1 MELKDSVQELL
12 NWLEDGRIVYEQIQ
26 ERVFKIGEE
35 NFLLILPKD
44 GRIMTTD
51 LSIILDNSDLDLMGS
66 YEIDG
71 LVFQVANRFYYA
83 REGKDFVDSED
94 ANEYGEVSFELY
106 LKNMHE
112 LQYMGECSEE
122 FSFPH
127 LGVHGGYDLCNG
139 SGSYKDYCKKAKFL
153 NIKTLGIC
161 EENTLAG
168 ALVFQ
173 QECLKNDIVPVIGE
187 TVVIQH
193 NAHFQY
199 HIKLYC
205 KSEEGW
211 KNMLRINSHI
221 NTSKLKSITLKE
233 LKKYTE
239 GLICVLTPTISL
251 KDIYKDLPKFE
262 EMYYQL
268 DFVQWSNEV
277 KEQEWL
283 GYIEEYLTIYAETI
297 PPLALADSFYLEK
310 NQADIQPILWR
321 IGKRTN
327 FKYRSE
333 DRFFK
338 SASQYVDQAEKLF
351 STEKGVDLL
360 FKGIE
365 NTIRFEE
372 IDFRISVG
380 EKHLPQYEMTEEEKQ
395 QFANSEELFWFL
407 VEKGLEE
414 KVVSKGLDP
423 EPYIERIQEEVR
435 VIELGQV
442 RDYFL
447 IVWDILNF
455 CKNNNILTGIGR
467 GSAAGCLIS
476 YLLGIVQIDPLEY
489 GLLFERFLNE
499 GRVGKSMPDIDNDI
513 QGERREEVK
522 RYIEEKYGKSY
533 VAGIGTYGTFKIRA
547 AIKDLIRECG
557 GDGKEAN
564 YISASIEPED
574 KFINLFERSLR
585 SGAAPRV
592 YNFVKKHS
600 YQLNHIPTIFHQPKT
615 QSIHA
620 AGIIIVP
627 KHRGEIFE
635 QLPVKSM
642 NDGVIITEWEGGE
655 LESAGFLK
663 VDILGIKQLDK
674 FDEIFKSIKQLRGLD
689 ITLKDIPLNDRKV
702 YQYFQRGWN
711 EDVFQFGGGGLKG
724 YCKTLLPDNIEDLI
738 ATVALYRPGPIE
750 TGAHEDYA
758 LIKNGEKQPEYYY
771 GLEEITKKTYSKIV
785 YQEQIMQ
792 IVQHLGG
799 FSLVEADDIRKA
811 MGKKIPEVMVKYKE
825 KFIDGAVKNGCPQQE
840 AEMLWDDME
849 RFAGYAF
856 NRCISG
862 KERIYR
868 ASQNKSGK
876 SSYWPTIE
884 EMYKIKNDLEYAK
897 SVGKLSLR
905 KKYNRQGYPHSFSLN
920 EENRLVKNKIKDIRL
935 VGEKEVFEVKTETG
949 KVIVVTSNHK
959 FPTNNGEK
967 KLEDIDIEKDYL
979 YTNLG
984 FVQREDELQTRLE
997 KIVSITSLGIDTV
1010 YDVEMEHPYHT
1021 FVVESGIVT
1030 SNSHAACYAITGYYS
1045 QWLKCNFPIEFWLT
1059 SLKHSNDHDIQMR
1072 ISEIKSV
1079 GEDISIS
1086 GPDINYSTTNYIGD
1100 IETNTIYWSLS
1111 SIKYVGENAVLGIMR
1126 IREKQKFFD
1135 FDSFLQSVEEDK
1147 EIRRLNLKEGERL
1160 LSPINRRAILH
1171 LIIAGAFDKIERI
1184 KNPNERRS
1192 IIAKYYRKLHPEL
1205 EGVDF
1210 SDSRWKDKLG
1220 DIQDLL
1226 LCDQDHKWILEQKRV
1241 SGFGTID
1248 FEEMLEEMRFEKE
1261 GVYKNNSE
1269 IATIPPQD
1277 QKIPICAAGVVE
1289 DVRIRSSINGE
1300 WAQVSIH
1307 DGYGELQINIWAEV
1321 YEKHSGEIQ
1330 NSKGKLLFI
1339 DGEVAYDA
1347 RFKKQN
1353 IMHSKKN
1360 SNIKIL

>member
-1 MELKDSVQELL
+1 M
-12 NWLEDGRIVYEQIQ
+12 
-26 ERVFKIGEE
+26 
-35 NFLLILPKD
+35 
-44 GRIMTTD
+44 
-51 LSIILDNSDLDLMGS
+51 
-66 YEIDG
+66 
-71 LVFQVANRFYYA
+71 
-83 REGKDFVDSED
+83 
-94 ANEYGEVSFELY
+94 
-106 LKNMHE
+106 
-112 LQYMGECSEE
+112 
-122 FSFPH
+122 
-127 LGVHGGYDLCNG
+127 
-139 SGSYKDYCKKAKFL
+139 
-153 NIKTLGIC
+153 
-161 EENTLAG
+161 
-168 ALVFQ
+168 
-173 QECLKNDIVPVIGE
+173 
-187 TVVIQH
+187 
-193 NAHFQY
+193 
-199 HIKLYC
+199 
-205 KSEEGW
+205 
-211 KNMLRINSHI
+211 
-221 NTSKLKSITLKE
+221 
-233 LKKYTE
+233 
-239 GLICVLTPTISL
+239 
-251 KDIYKDLPKFE
+251 
-262 EMYYQL
+262 
-268 DFVQWSNEV
+268 
-277 KEQEWL
+277 
-283 GYIEEYLTIYAETI
+283 
-297 PPLALADSFYLEK
+297 
-310 NQADIQPILWR
+310 
-321 IGKRTN
+321 
-327 FKYRSE
+327 
-333 DRFFK
+333 
-338 SASQYVDQAEKLF
+338 
-351 STEKGVDLL
+351 
-360 FKGIE
+360 
-365 NTIRFEE
+365 
-372 IDFRISVG
+372 
-380 EKHLPQYEMTEEEKQ
+380 
-395 QFANSEELFWFL
+395 
-407 VEKGLEE
+407 
-414 KVVSKGLDP
+414 
-423 EPYIERIQEEVR
+423 
-435 VIELGQV
+435 
-442 RDYFL
+442 

-771 GLEEITKKTYSKIV
+771 GFAEITKKTYSKIV
-785 YQEQIMQ
+785 YQAQIMQ
-792 IVQHLGG
+792 FVQHLGG

-811 MGKKIPEVMVKYKE
+811 MGKKIPEVMAKYKE

-856 NRCISG
+856 NR
-862 KERIYR
+862 
-868 ASQNKSGK
+868 
-876 SSYWPTIE
+876 
-884 EMYKIKNDLEYAK
+884 
-897 SVGKLSLR
+897 
-905 KKYNRQGYPHSFSLN
+905 
-920 EENRLVKNKIKDIRL
+920 
-935 VGEKEVFEVKTETG
+935 
-949 KVIVVTSNHK
+949 
-959 FPTNNGEK
+959 
-967 KLEDIDIEKDYL
+967 
-979 YTNLG
+979 
-984 FVQREDELQTRLE
+984 
-997 KIVSITSLGIDTV
+997 
-1010 YDVEMEHPYHT
+1010 
-1021 FVVESGIVT
+1021 
-1030 SNSHAACYAITGYYS
+1030 SHAACYAITGYYS

-1289 DVRIRSSINGE
+1289 DIKIRNSINGE